1 MLCVLLKVLLKRY
14 TYIVTGICA
23 GIKAQVTS
31 FENKDI
37 RVSMIFRINTNK
49 LQHVF
54 QSVSFLQCR
63 VQFLA

>member
-1 MLCVLLKVLLKRY
+1 MLCVLLKVLLKIY

-37 RVSMIFRINTNK
+37 RVSMIFRINTTTRFSK
-49 LQHVF
+49 
-54 QSVSFLQCR
+54 R
-63 VQFLA
+63 